1 MLSCAQGRALYP
13 QTGSPLRTVGVFLQT
28 SCFGL
33 DRHLASCKA
42 PLGSFQLRASCFE
55 ALVKDLARTC
65 GICGAGEQDR
75 GQGGKI
81 LGAGPRASL
90 DRICFCL
97 PQTTES
103 VIGKKDRHLS
113 YLESEIQKHKAEP
126 HLFGALGIWRSRWPI
141 WAMGGNVSSRPSNS

>member
-33 DRHLASCKA
+33 DRHLATRKS
-42 PLGSFQLRASCFE
+42 PLGSFQLRASCFQ
-55 ALVKDLARTC
+55 ALVKDLQGPAAYAEQGSETEGKGARSW
-65 GICGAGEQDR
+65 EQD
-75 GQGGKI
+75 
-81 LGAGPRASL
+81 LGPFWS
-90 DRICFCL
+90 ICFYL

-103 VIGKKDRHLS
+103 VIGKKGRHLS
-113 YLESEIQKHKAEP
+113 NLESEIQKHKAEP

-141 WAMGGNVSSRPSNS
+141 WTMGGSVSSRPSNS